1 MQVASFT
8 DEGFTVAKQQRD
20 NQKDENKCEKLTILQ
35 LCLVAWP
42 LNEIEAGVDL
52 VIDLSVTFDAS
63 IQSVLFIA
71 FVFLVRQCSV

>member
-1 MQVASFT
+1 M
-8 DEGFTVAKQQRD
+8 
-20 NQKDENKCEKLTILQ
+20 
-35 LCLVAWP
+35 CLVAWP

-63 IQSVLFIA
+63 ILFIS

>member
-1 MQVASFT
+1 M
-8 DEGFTVAKQQRD
+8 
-20 NQKDENKCEKLTILQ
+20 
-35 LCLVAWP
+35 CLVAWP